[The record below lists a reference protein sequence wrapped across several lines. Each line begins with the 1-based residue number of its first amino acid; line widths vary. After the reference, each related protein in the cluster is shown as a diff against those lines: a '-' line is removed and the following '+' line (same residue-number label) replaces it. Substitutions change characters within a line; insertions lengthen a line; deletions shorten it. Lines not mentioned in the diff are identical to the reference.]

1 MTIYK
6 QITEFDKNIIT
17 NIKKSFDDGLSPSI
31 MIESLE
37 RHINFLKS
45 LDGDKINF
53 EENENNYIDPSWYF
67 NNKGIKR

>member
-17 NIKKSFDDGLSPSI
+17 SIKKSFDDGLPPSI

-45 LDGDKINF
+45 LNEKKVKSQ
-53 EENENNYIDPSWYF
+53 ENENNYTDPSWYF
-67 NNKGIKR
+67 K